1 MKISELRDVLFESA
15 RRTATRCVLHNK
27 VDNCVD
33 IQMLCRTSNSNVV
46 EMLWKRTCNLLHN
59 NILKVKGTFLST
71 TEQNNSTESRRISVR
86 LKL

>member
-33 IQMLCRTSNSNVV
+33 IQMLCRTSNSKVV

-59 NILKVKGTFLST
+59 ILKVKGTLLLT